1 MKKLFFTTLA
11 LCILAAATAAQKL
24 PKPTQL
30 PSPLTTEESK
40 TLNAGIV
47 HHDAKRYDEAI
58 AQYDKI
64 LSGNADATIA
74 IYEKALSL
82 YAKGDRDKAMEAAY
96 LGAKYKSDEL
106 AMFYSIMANCLDDV
120 GKSDEALK
128 IYREAENMLKSDIG
142 MARHLS
148 SVYYNIGVTY
158 VRQKKYNEARAELK
172 KAVETNFAYASPH
185 YLLSVVYQGTKYKI
199 PAFAA
204 AARFLTLEYNSQR
217 SATAANIITEVL
229 KPAEKD
235 AKTGSINIFMDLN
248 APKDEGDFGMYDLLL
263 GTLTTV
269 KSDKDKN
276 KSDNE
281 VFVDALDTVISLL
294 SEDNKL
300 GSSFVGKQY
309 VPFLAELKKKGHL
322 ESFGY
327 MVLYISGKKDAM
339 KWLEAN
345 NEKFGLFLAWS
356 KAFQPAK

>member
-1 MKKLFFTTLA
+1 MKKLLFPILTICLLA
-11 LCILAAATAAQKL
+11 IAVTAQKL

-30 PSPLTTEESK
+30 PSTLSAEENK

-64 LSGNADATIA
+64 LAGNADATIA

-82 YAKGDRDKAMEAAY
+82 YAKGDRDKAMETAY

-120 GKSDEALK
+120 GKGDDALK
-128 IYREAENMLKSDIG
+128 IYREAESILKSDVG

-158 VRQKKYNEARAELK
+158 VRQKKYVEARAELK

-185 YLLSVVYQGTKYKI
+185 YLLSVVYQGTKYRI

-204 AARFLTLEYNSQR
+204 AARFLTLEYNSKR

-235 AKTGSINIFMDLN
+235 PKTGSINIFMDMN
-248 APKDEGDFGMYDLLL
+248 APKDEGDFGMYDLML

-276 KSDNE
+276 KSENE
-281 VFVDALDTVISLL
+281 VFVEALGTVIGLL
-294 SEDNKL
+294 AEDKKL
-300 GSSFVGKQY
+300 GSSFVGKNY
-309 VPFLAELKKKGHL
+309 IPFLVELKKKGHL
-322 ESFGY
+322 EPFGY

-339 KWLEAN
+339 TWLEAN
-345 NEKFGLFLAWS
+345 NEKFGSFLAWS
-356 KAFQPAK
+356 KAFQAAK